1 MIKIILMSGLTIDV
15 ETLEHNE
22 LEYYECYG
30 CTLTYNGIKLNDE
43 LIVGMTIPLIEIAKF
58 VKIPS

>member
-1 MIKIILMSGLTIDV
+1 MIKIILMSGLAIDV

-30 CTLTYNGIKLNDE
+30 CTLTHNGVKLNEE
-43 LIVGMTIPLIEIAKF
+43 LLNMVIPLIEIAKF
-58 VKIPS
+58 MKIPS